1 MIDINMTLPRE
12 DVNVIFIFFFL
23 HYLVG
28 FPVSL
33 HVLARFISVG
43 VLDVVKVMFSSCGF
57 FKYVSL
63 KCFPIFFFVLFIFIL
78 ILILYKIYK

>member
-1 MIDINMTLPRE
+1 MYIKFFLMIDINNMTLPRE

-43 VLDVVKVMFSSCGF
+43 VLDVVKVMFDF
-57 FKYVSL
+57 IMW
-63 KCFPIFFFVLFIFIL
+63 IF
-78 ILILYKIYK
+78 